1 MARRSQNPFRIFGF
15 TRRSRSRKGSAGGCS
30 VFVLLFIGFVV
41 SKCAPEKTQSNPSV
55 ASSTSALSPRHE
67 PTVQRVAPTGL
78 DPLRPPTFPV
88 SEQPEVGPDVN
99 KVYSL
104 LDLEKRGFV
113 RSMAVAEGGIN
124 YWLARSTQVDR
135 EYSVTFRS
143 SSQQRLQQI
152 DAEIVISAPG
162 KIDELARNFYQHV
175 VGISPDMPEVQEA
188 RAWLQTGTV
197 GRKQFGR
204 LRCKTEAP
212 TQFYRRLSIALVSP
226 SFITE

>member
-1 MARRSQNPFRIFGF
+1 VG
-15 TRRSRSRKGSAGGCS
+15 
-30 VFVLLFIGFVV
+30 
-41 SKCAPEKTQSNPSV
+41 KCAPEKTHPNPSA
-55 ASSTSALSPRHE
+55 ASSTSAFLPHHE
-67 PTVQRVAPTGL
+67 PTVQRVEPTGL

-88 SEQPEVGPDVN
+88 SEEAEVGPDVN

-113 RSMAVAEGGIN
+113 RSTAAAEGGIN
-124 YWLARSTQVDR
+124 YWMARSTQVDR

-143 SSQQRLQQI
+143 SSQQKLQHI

-175 VGISPDMPEVQEA
+175 VAISPDMPEVQEA
-188 RAWLQTGTV
+188 KAWLQTGAV
-197 GRKQFGR
+197 GEKQFGR

-212 TQFYRRLSIALVSP
+212 TQFYRRLSIALVPP
-226 SFITE
+226 STSLE